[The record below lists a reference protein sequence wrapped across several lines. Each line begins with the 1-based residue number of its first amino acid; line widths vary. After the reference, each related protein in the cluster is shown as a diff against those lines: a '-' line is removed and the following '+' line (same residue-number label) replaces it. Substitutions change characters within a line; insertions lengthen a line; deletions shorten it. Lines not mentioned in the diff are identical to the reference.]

1 MNTQPLYVSNK
12 RQNANGRDMIPRKKR
27 NITHE
32 VEKEGDFQMD
42 MEINTE
48 ESPKN
53 QAENENNPNKLLIGY
68 IGEFEKQLKSA
79 IHHLKEEMNDLKVIL
94 TSESSV
100 IKQKLDDQASEI
112 NELKQKLKET
122 YAEIALS
129 KVSY

>member
-1 MNTQPLYVSNK
+1 MNAQPLYISNK
-12 RQNANGRDMIPRKKR
+12 RQNANGWDMIPHKKR
-27 NITHE
+27 NISHE
-32 VEKEGDFQMD
+32 VEKEGDFQME

-48 ESPKN
+48 ESQKN
-53 QAENENNPNKLLIGY
+53 QAENKNNPNKLLIGC

-79 IHHLKEEMNDLKVIL
+79 IHHLKEEMNDLKVIF

-122 YAEIALS
+122 YAETALS